1 MRCME
6 ACQGLK
12 EISKS
17 SLGKKCGDLVK
28 TSVAFYQLF
37 LQMTEI
43 LFTLTALSQT
53 LTVLTGRPHP
63 PCWGQR
69 FLSSCGC
76 GRIQFLEVT
85 ALTKAP
91 GSLLTISHRLL
102 RAPRGHP

>member
-28 TSVAFYQLF
+28 TSVAFYLYQLF

-43 LFTLTALSQT
+43 LFTVTALPQT

-69 FLSSCGC
+69 PQWLVYSAS
-76 GRIQFLEVT
+76 
-85 ALTKAP
+85 
-91 GSLLTISHRLL
+91 
-102 RAPRGHP
+102 